1 MPIRGR
7 IHALPIGVKLSSSA
21 IGVMLITLC
30 TAVGVVSLQVWQR
43 ASEQGT
49 QLLTDAA
56 ASTSALL
63 RVYDETAR
71 RAALKDIGLFKRE
84 FDPAFILSEG
94 SAAAGTPQPQL
105 SNRGR
110 ILNGDVDLV
119 DGFTRATGAVA
130 TVFARSGDD
139 FMRITTSVKKDDG
152 TRAVGTLLDRQ
163 HPAYASLLDGRPYTG
178 RAVLFGKNFGTHY
191 EPIRQGERTI
201 GVLFVGTDLS
211 DVLQSLAGA
220 MQTRQPFGT
229 GLVYAVDA
237 RPGPTLGQVVGLA
250 SGRTAAARIDHK
262 DPAAAAFLKQLQ
274 EGGEQ
279 GSFDTPWSPTA
290 ASGTSGPTR
299 AAFVKN
305 TAWNWVVVGE
315 APVSRVMADARQQL
329 VALWV
334 AIGVAVLALL
344 VMIVWLTR
352 RLVIRPVAELTRSL
366 SHLAQSD
373 LSQPLASQSDDEL
386 GRLANAMEVFRHQ
399 LAHTMTVVRANAEHV
414 ASAST
419 QIAMGNKDLSQRTEV
434 QASALQETVATMDEL
449 SSTVRN
455 NASNA
460 DQARQL
466 ALIASGVAMRGGQV
480 VGKVVQ
486 TMKGIHDSSAKIAEI
501 NAVVDSIAF
510 QTNILA
516 LNAAVEA
523 ARAGEQ
529 GRGFAVVATE
539 VRNLAQRSA
548 TAAKQIKTLVSQSV
562 EQVEQGTALVDQA
575 GDTMGEIVSAIQ
587 RVSTIVAEISTASA
601 EQSSGV
607 NQVGQA
613 VTQMDQ
619 ATQQN
624 AALVEESAAAA
635 ENLKQQADQLVQ
647 AVAVFRLDPT
657 QARPGLT
664 LAPG

>member
-1 MPIRGR
+1 
-7 IHALPIGVKLSSSA
+7 
-21 IGVMLITLC
+21 
-30 TAVGVVSLQVWQR
+30 
-43 ASEQGT
+43 
-49 QLLTDAA
+49 
-56 ASTSALL
+56 
-63 RVYDETAR
+63 
-71 RAALKDIGLFKRE
+71 
-84 FDPAFILSEG
+84 
-94 SAAAGTPQPQL
+94 
-105 SNRGR
+105 
-110 ILNGDVDLV
+110 
-119 DGFTRATGAVA
+119 
-130 TVFARSGDD
+130 
-139 FMRITTSVKKDDG
+139 
-152 TRAVGTLLDRQ
+152 
-163 HPAYASLLDGRPYTG
+163 
-178 RAVLFGKNFGTHY
+178 
-191 EPIRQGERTI
+191 
-201 GVLFVGTDLS
+201 
-211 DVLQSLAGA
+211 
-220 MQTRQPFGT
+220 
-229 GLVYAVDA
+229 
-237 RPGPTLGQVVGLA
+237 
-250 SGRTAAARIDHK
+250 
-262 DPAAAAFLKQLQ
+262 
-274 EGGEQ
+274 
-279 GSFDTPWSPTA
+279 
-290 ASGTSGPTR
+290 
-299 AAFVKN
+299 
-305 TAWNWVVVGE
+305 
-315 APVSRVMADARQQL
+315 VSRVMADARQQL

-657 QARPGLT
+657 QARPGRT

>member
-1 MPIRGR
+1 MTLLSIRGR
-7 IHALPIGVKLSSSA
+7 IQALPIGLKLSSSA
-21 IGVMLITLC
+21 IGVMLVTLC
-30 TAVGVVSLQVWQR
+30 TAVGIVSVQAWQR

-49 QLLTDAA
+49 RLLADAA
-56 ASTSALL
+56 TSTSALL
-63 RVYDETAR
+63 KVYDDTAR
-71 RAALKDIGLFKRE
+71 KAALKDIGLFQRQ
-84 FDPAFILSEG
+84 FDPAGFALSE
-94 SAAAGTPQPQL
+94 ATTVAAGKPQPQI
-105 SNRGR
+105 SNKGR
-110 ILNGDVDLV
+110 VLNGDVDLV

-130 TVFARSGDD
+130 TVFARTGDD
-139 FMRITTSVKKDDG
+139 FVRVTTSVKKDDG

-163 HPAYASLLDGRPYTG
+163 HPAYASLLDGKPYTG

-220 MQTRQPFGT
+220 MQTQQPFGT
-229 GLVYAVDA
+229 GVVYAVDV
-237 RPGPTLGQVVGLA
+237 RPGATLGQVVGLA
-250 SGRTAAARIDHK
+250 AGRASAARIDAK
-262 DPAAAAFLKQLQ
+262 EPDAAAFLKQLQ

-279 GSFDTPWSPTA
+279 GSFDTPWSPAA
-290 ASGTSGPTR
+290 ASGAPGLTR
-299 AAFVKN
+299 VAFVKN
-305 TAWNWVVVGE
+305 AAWNWVVVGE
-315 APVSRVMADARQQL
+315 APVSRVMADAKQQL

-334 AIGVAVLALL
+334 AIGAAVLALL

-366 SHLAQSD
+366 THLAQSD
-373 LSQPLASQSDDEL
+373 LSQPLASQSGDEL
-386 GRLANAMEVFRHQ
+386 GRLTHAMEGFRHQ

-414 ASAST
+414 ASASS
-419 QIAMGNKDLSQRTEV
+419 QIAMGNKDLSQRTEE

-466 ALIASGVAMRGGQV
+466 ALIASSVATRGGEV
-480 VGKVVQ
+480 VGQVVQ
-486 TMKGIHDSSAKIAEI
+486 TMKGIHDSSSKIAEI

-548 TAAKQIKTLVSQSV
+548 DAAKQIKTLVSQSV
-562 EQVEQGTALVDQA
+562 EQVEQGTALVGHA
-575 GDTMGEIVSAIQ
+575 GQTMGEIVAAIQ

-601 EQSSGV
+601 EQSTGV
-607 NQVGQA
+607 SQVGQA
-613 VTQMDQ
+613 VTQMDH

-647 AVAVFRLDPT
+647 AVAVFRL
-657 QARPGLT
+657 G
-664 LAPG
+664 APAAH